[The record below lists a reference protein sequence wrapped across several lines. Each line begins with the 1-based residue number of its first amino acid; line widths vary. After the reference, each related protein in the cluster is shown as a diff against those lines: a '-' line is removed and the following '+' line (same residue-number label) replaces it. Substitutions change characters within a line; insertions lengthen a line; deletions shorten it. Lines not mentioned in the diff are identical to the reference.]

1 MESSIVLDLWVHTT
15 VLFLALAV
23 DVVSLV
29 RTTHASLAAQ
39 VALIVAQGLL
49 AVYRLDRF
57 MKRPIPESYEEL
69 CESRSRLV
77 ATLDFV
83 SLGVFVAV
91 DVTRISGG
99 HRSVVVFLSALG
111 GLLHFRVSQVSAEAR
126 MQITFHGHSGPLSR
140 EQSRLHCSLVVLRVA
155 GLVSTFLWS
164 AVGIVSVMEDR
175 QLLTTS
181 VLFFGAS
188 IVVYG
193 ASTRVY
199 QLYASDA
206 EPKTVRE
213 TVDRAKSMFPSMFL

>member
-1 MESSIVLDLWVHTT
+1 METSIVLDLWVHTA

-23 DVVSLV
+23 DVVGLV
-29 RTTHASLAAQ
+29 QKTHESLATQ

-57 MKRPIPESYEEL
+57 MKQPAPESFDEL
-69 CESRSRLV
+69 SRTQSRLV

-91 DVTRISGG
+91 DVTSIGGG
-99 HRSVVVFLSALG
+99 HRNIVVFLSALG

-126 MQITFHGHSGPLSR
+126 MRITFRGHPGPLSH

-164 AVGIVSVMEDR
+164 AVGIVSVMDDR
-175 QLLTTS
+175 PLLVTS

-206 EPKTVRE
+206 EPKTVRA
-213 TVDRAKSMFPSMFL
+213 TIRLARTMLPSMFL